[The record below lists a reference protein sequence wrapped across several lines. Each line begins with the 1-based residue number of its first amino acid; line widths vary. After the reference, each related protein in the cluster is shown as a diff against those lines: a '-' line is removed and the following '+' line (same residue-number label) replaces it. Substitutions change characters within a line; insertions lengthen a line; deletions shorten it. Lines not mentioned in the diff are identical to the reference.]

1 MDIIY
6 NVFFYPC
13 SKYSLNIKINQ
24 LHVHIFVVYISL
36 SLSLASLPTES
47 NYAGI
52 LVEIKI

>member
-13 SKYSLNIKINQ
+13 SKYRLNIKINQ
-24 LHVHIFVVYISL
+24 LHIFVVYISL